1 MKRIAMLAL
10 AAALLLPGA
19 AEAQLFAKV
28 GTFGAQFLQIGTS
41 ARATGMGSAFTAVAD
56 DASSVFWNPAGLVE
70 VRGNE
75 FMAAQVEWPADI
87 NLSSAVLAFNPRIL
101 PGTFALSVRSLWL
114 DPMPVR
120 TAYLPEGDGQTFDA
134 GMVGFGFSYSRFW
147 TDKFSA
153 GFTLNYLHLGLAEE
167 AVNTASFDFGIMYRI
182 GVRDLRLGMAIQNL
196 GGKITYDELPAKMPA
211 IFKVGAAFNVAKTKN
226 HTLLAAGEFQH
237 PSDNVERANLGLE
250 YRLKELLYLRG
261 GYYIGYDTDEYS
273 GGFGVIINTGR
284 DSRAVVDYSM
294 TSMTALSYVH
304 RLTLSVTY

>member
-1 MKRIAMLAL
+1 MKRIALLVLVALAL
-10 AAALLLPGA
+10 PAAAN
-19 AEAQLFAKV
+19 AQLFAKV

-41 ARATGMGSAFTAVAD
+41 ARATGMGSAFTAMAD

-70 VRGNE
+70 VRGSE

-120 TAYLPEGDGQTFDA
+120 TAYLPEGNGQTFDA

-153 GFTLNYLHLGLAEE
+153 GFTMNYLHLGLAEE
-167 AVNTASFDFGIMYRI
+167 AVNTASFDFGILYRI
-182 GVRDLRLGMAIQNL
+182 GVRDLRLGMVIQNL
-196 GGKITYDELPAKMPA
+196 GGKITYDELPAKMPTV
-211 IFKVGAAFNVAKTKN
+211 FKVGACFNLAKTTN
-226 HTLLAAGEFQH
+226 HTLLASGEFQH
-237 PSDNVERANLGLE
+237 PSDNTERANVGVE
-250 YRLKELLYLRG
+250 YKLKELLFLRG

-273 GGFGVIINTGR
+273 GGFGVIINTGQ
-284 DSRAVVDYSM
+284 DTRAVVDYSM
-294 TSMTALSYVH
+294 TSMSALDMVH
-304 RLTLSVTY
+304 RLSLSVSY